1 VAKSYW
7 LPKEEVCTRK
17 KASNT
22 NYMLTQK
29 GEPFVGAE
37 VTRQAV
43 AQLIVD
49 IVSADDS
56 RFIKKS
62 LGVSESKTDWDKPSF
77 Y

>member
-1 VAKSYW
+1 
-7 LPKEEVCTRK
+7 
-17 KASNT
+17 
-22 NYMLTQK
+22 MLTQK